1 MMKRV
6 FLIIAAV
13 LIAAIVLPPIWFAI
27 FPADPPPSLPPAGK
41 RIVLSDG
48 TSLNVLD
55 SGEGAPV
62 VLVHGLPGSG
72 YEWRETADALNALGL
87 RAIAY
92 DRVGYGRSDVRTS
105 GTYTPESNAAELIGL
120 LDAMDLRD
128 AMVVGWSYGGATAMT
143 ASMGR
148 PKRIRRLIL
157 VGTAGPDSDEA
168 EPPEPSGL
176 LRFFYSDAVLKWRTA
191 IPPLSVA
198 LMKALSNAAYNGGP
212 QPDWWLEEVRANLS
226 RWDTLITYREEMLGI
241 TSQSVQGLDPSRIGV
256 PTLLLHGDEDGL
268 APVAI
273 ARYLATEIPRAELIE
288 YSGGS
293 HMLPVTHAR
302 EIAEA
307 ISTFAK

>member
-1 MMKRV
+1 M
-6 FLIIAAV
+6 V
-13 LIAAIVLPPIWFAI
+13 LVAAIVLPPLWFSL
-27 FPADPPPSLPPAGK
+27 FPADPPPTLPAAGT

-48 TSLNVLD
+48 TGLNVLD
-55 SGEGAPV
+55 SGQGTPV

-72 YEWRETADALNALGL
+72 YDWRETADALNALGL

-92 DRVGYGRSDVRTS
+92 DRVGYGHSDARES
-105 GTYTPESNAAELIGL
+105 GAYTPESNAAELVGL

-128 AMVVGWSYGGATAMT
+128 ATVVGWSYGGATAMS

-148 PKRIRRLIL
+148 PERIRRLVL
-157 VGTAGPDSDEA
+157 VGTAGPDSEDA
-168 EPPEPSGL
+168 QPPDPSAL
-176 LRFFYSDAVLKWRTA
+176 IRFLYSDAVLEWRTA

-212 QPDWWLEEVRANLS
+212 QPDWWLDGLRANFS
-226 RWDTLITYREEMLGI
+226 RWDTLITYREEMLGL
-241 TSQSVQGLDPSRIGV
+241 TAESVQAFDPSRIEI

-273 ARYLATEIPRAELIE
+273 ARYLATAIPNAKLLE

-293 HMLPVTHAR
+293 HMLPVTQAR
-302 EIAEA
+302 EIAEEIA
-307 ISTFAK
+307 AFTK